1 MSTDVVDLRKGDR
14 FQVVEPI
21 TGSFGAAEIAILNLS
36 GTGAQISHAQ
46 PLRIGTRG
54 KFWFK
59 RGDITIAAQAHIVW
73 SHLVTAG
80 GAMVY
85 RSGIRLEAPD
95 AQFAMAINAFLRS
108 GVIRQ
113 DLDSME
119 KKRARL
125 AERELQRKSQVRNI
139 PTSEPIS

>member
-14 FQVVEPI
+14 FHVVEPI
-21 TGSFGAAEIAILNLS
+21 TGSFGAAEIAIVNLS
-36 GTGAQISHAQ
+36 VTGAQISHPQ
-46 PLRIGTRG
+46 PLRIGTRA
-54 KFWFK
+54 KLWFK
-59 RGDITIAAQAHIVW
+59 RGDITIATQAHVVW

-85 RSGIRLEAPD
+85 RSGIKLEAPD
-95 AQFAMAINAFLRS
+95 AQFAMAINTFLRS

-113 DLDSME
+113 DMESLE
-119 KKRARL
+119 KKRARM

-139 PTSEPIS
+139 PTSEPIT

>member
-14 FQVVEPI
+14 FHVVEPI

-36 GTGAQISHAQ
+36 VTGAQISHPQ
-46 PLRIGTRG
+46 PLRIGTRA
-54 KFWFK
+54 KLWFK
-59 RGDITIAAQAHIVW
+59 RGDITIATQAHIVW

-85 RSGIRLEAPD
+85 RSGIRLEASD
-95 AQFAMAINAFLRS
+95 AQFAMAINTFLRS
-108 GVIRQ
+108 GIIRQ
-113 DLDSME
+113 DMESLE

-139 PTSEPIS
+139 PTSEPIT